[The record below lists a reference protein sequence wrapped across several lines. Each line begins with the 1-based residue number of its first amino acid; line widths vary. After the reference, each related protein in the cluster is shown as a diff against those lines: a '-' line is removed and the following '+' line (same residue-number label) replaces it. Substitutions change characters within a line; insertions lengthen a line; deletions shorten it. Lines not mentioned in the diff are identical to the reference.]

1 MTSYS
6 LNRPEQRA
14 ALTGDL
20 LDVVNTL
27 WFEIDH
33 SGGSAASGFFTPNA
47 TLTFDQRTFT
57 GTAEIDEVYTTRA
70 ARGPRV
76 SRHLATNLVVVR
88 ADATTATAVSIM
100 LLFAQDGTAP
110 QMLTSPTAVGDVVDD
125 FVLSDG
131 RWLIRSRVIRMLFL
145 ASHNALAV
153 PTQKL
158 KSSPEPAPKDN
169 TP

>member
-1 MTSYS
+1 MSYR
-6 LNRPEQRA
+6 LDRPDRRA
-14 ALTGDL
+14 GLTGEL
-20 LDVVNTL
+20 LDAVNTL

-57 GTAEIDEVYTTRA
+57 GTAEIDHVYATRA

-88 ADATTATAVSIM
+88 SDTTTATAISTM

-110 QMLTSPTAVGDVVDD
+110 QMLTSPTAVGDVTDD

-145 ASHNALAV
+145 ASDNALAV
-153 PTQKL
+153 PTQKP
-158 KSSPEPAPKDN
+158 KSSPDPAPKDN